1 MCQKGREKTAILE
14 AMIFSCSMN
23 IGLFGVV
30 DERSF
35 RWSITCHTIY
45 IFFHLKH
52 NFYSNEMA
60 MAKTL
65 IPSLEKSGA
74 LEKSAT
80 KQDSEA

>member
-1 MCQKGREKTAILE
+1 M
-14 AMIFSCSMN
+14 
-23 IGLFGVV
+23 
-30 DERSF
+30 
-35 RWSITCHTIY
+35 
-45 IFFHLKH
+45 
-52 NFYSNEMA
+52 EMA